1 MTGSMTW
8 PTTALTVDFW
18 TQSSPILGTNDFV
31 LLDYRADA
39 SPTTVSFQIRYSTTT
54 GISMFVLFLFL
65 FCFVCFLSYFFFF
78 SFVVKKIAC
87 CYVFIYLFVFYSCY
101 LKINLFLFNSVLSGS
116 TFASYAMLR
125 TGNWAHVAVNFQPS
139 CFLLN
144 FLLLFFLLSFFSLLF
159 RSVGLLQQERSPC
172 M

>member
-54 GISMFVLFLFL
+54 GISMFVLFLFFVL
-65 FCFVCFLSYFFFF
+65 FCFVFC
-78 SFVVKKIAC
+78 
-87 CYVFIYLFVFYSCY
+87 FVFV
-101 LKINLFLFNSVLSGS
+101 F
-116 TFASYAMLR
+116 
-125 TGNWAHVAVNFQPS
+125 
-139 CFLLN
+139 
-144 FLLLFFLLSFFSLLF
+144 
-159 RSVGLLQQERSPC
+159 
-172 M
+172 